1 MSKVSKPDQVNFVTL
16 TKSGLRQV
24 RIMYVPDKVGFKV
37 YVVGVD
43 IGNIFGIIP
52 RSMHYYIKRYCKDI
66 IKCGVP
72 SPSGY
77 QNTTLISNK
86 EVSKLIDIF
95 AKDPITILKDDDGKI
110 DDDRVTWL
118 QTYNVANVKRK
129 VLDPFIRDP
138 FSKYK
143 TEFEQ
148 AKLATKAM
156 ISDSDW
162 EKLYLDS
169 LAGTYLDCQ
178 RDILLN
184 ANNVS
189 QEFKNRELFYFK
201 ELNLV
206 VYKSKYSNFEDREY
220 EVFIKDMFSDVNPVT
235 GVRNVVDVVKIPRI
249 VTKDYIESLMIGSLF
264 QRLYKEY

>member
-1 MSKVSKPDQVNFVTL
+1 M
-16 TKSGLRQV
+16 
-24 RIMYVPDKVGFKV
+24 
-37 YVVGVD
+37 
-43 IGNIFGIIP
+43 
-52 RSMHYYIKRYCKDI
+52 
-66 IKCGVP
+66 
-72 SPSGY
+72 
-77 QNTTLISNK
+77 
-86 EVSKLIDIF
+86 
-95 AKDPITILKDDDGKI
+95 
-110 DDDRVTWL
+110 
-118 QTYNVANVKRK
+118 
-129 VLDPFIRDP
+129 LDPFIRDP

-156 ISDSDW
+156 IADSDW

-169 LAGTYLDCQ
+169 LTGTYLDCQ
-178 RDILLN
+178 RNILLN